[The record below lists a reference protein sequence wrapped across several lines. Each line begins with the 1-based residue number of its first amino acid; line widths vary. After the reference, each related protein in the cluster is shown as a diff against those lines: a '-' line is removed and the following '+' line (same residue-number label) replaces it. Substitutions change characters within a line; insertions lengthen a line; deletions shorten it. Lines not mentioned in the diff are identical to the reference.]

1 MLVDNNAAR
10 RRAVEDLTPATYFG
24 QLQHIVVVR
33 LPVAPALGLSQP
45 TTFVL
50 AGIQKCKTKAATRK
64 LPMPTYAEM
73 GGYEIV
79 DIKCLQCLIGRVP
92 FTNGKKW
99 AILDRTDAS
108 HRSDYLVEN
117 DT

>member
-1 MLVDNNAAR
+1 
-10 RRAVEDLTPATYFG
+10 
-24 QLQHIVVVR
+24 
-33 LPVAPALGLSQP
+33 
-45 TTFVL
+45 
-50 AGIQKCKTKAATRK
+50 
-64 LPMPTYAEM
+64 MPTYAKM

-108 HRSDYLVEN
+108 QRSNYLPN
-117 DT
+117 DDA